1 MPKDKNVESIKKS
14 SKNIMRTQAKS
25 AEKEINQEIRDIL
38 EIFKSANKALNSTTQ
53 NFENSKNSIS
63 KFGTVDKK

>member
-1 MPKDKNVESIKKS
+1 
-14 SKNIMRTQAKS
+14 MRTQAKS